1 MTERLKQIAVRYGK
15 KLRGVF
21 NGRCPGSNGSGY
33 TLIEILSVAF
43 IMAILVTMLIPSTS
57 AARRKHLENN
67 AVTKLQRI
75 ATAEKR
81 YYAEFGTFGYFS
93 ELVSQDYLPS
103 GYSTAFFYNPLRWG
117 NSILPF
123 VDKYSLR
130 FIIPS
135 TPNSAFFKIE
145 AVPEQSSL
153 NLRTFNINLFLD
165 GPTPDKLI
173 QIPPVRE
180 GLDEFG
186 DPVVPY

>member
-1 MTERLKQIAVRYGK
+1 
-15 KLRGVF
+15 
-21 NGRCPGSNGSGY
+21 
-33 TLIEILSVAF
+33 
-43 IMAILVTMLIPSTS
+43 MLIPSTS

-93 ELVSQDYLPS
+93 ELVSQDYLPQ
-103 GYSTAFFYNPLRWG
+103 GYSTAFFYNRLRWG

-130 FIIPS
+130 FIVPS

-145 AVPEQSSL
+145 AVPERSRL
-153 NLRTFNINLFLD
+153 NLSTFNINMFLD

-173 QIPPVRE
+173 QIPPVRY